1 MGRNRP
7 YKGRDHF
14 ARRAREE
21 GYEARSVY
29 KLEEI
34 QRRFGLLRQNQRVVD
49 LGCYPGS
56 WSRYAMKCIGPR
68 GRIVGVDL
76 QEPSLA
82 GGTWIVRSV
91 YDVTPEEL
99 LKALGG
105 PADVV
110 LSDMAP
116 LTTGDRFGDHIAQLE
131 LARRALELARVVLVP
146 GGALVAKVFEGG
158 EAGDFQAEVKT
169 SFARV
174 KRVRP
179 PAVRKQSRE
188 WFVVARGFR
197 A

>member
-1 MGRNRP
+1 MARNRT

-14 ARRAREE
+14 AQRAREE

-29 KLEEI
+29 KLEEV
-34 QRRFGLLRQNQRVVD
+34 QRRFGLLRPGQRVVD

-56 WSRYAMKCIGPR
+56 WSRYALERIGR
-68 GRIVGVDL
+68 GGTLVGVDL
-76 QEPSLA
+76 QEPTLA
-82 GGTWIVRSV
+82 GATWIVRSV
-91 YDVTPEEL
+91 FEVTPEEL
-99 LKALGG
+99 QEALGG

-116 LTTGDRFGDHIAQLE
+116 STTGDRFADHLAQLE
-131 LARRALELARVVLVP
+131 LARQALALARAVLAP
-146 GGALVAKVFEGG
+146 GGAFVAKVFEGG
-158 EAGDFQAEVKT
+158 EAGEFQAEVKA

-188 WFVVARGFR
+188 FFLVAQGFR
-197 A
+197 